1 MEEKGGVWRSM
12 VECVEE
18 YRSVALGGRLWSSIN
33 KHVGVWKSVNELNEM
48 QQNIIPLID

>member
-1 MEEKGGVWRSM
+1 MES
-12 VECVEE
+12 VEE
-18 YRSVALGGRLWSSIN
+18 YRSVVLGGGPWSSID